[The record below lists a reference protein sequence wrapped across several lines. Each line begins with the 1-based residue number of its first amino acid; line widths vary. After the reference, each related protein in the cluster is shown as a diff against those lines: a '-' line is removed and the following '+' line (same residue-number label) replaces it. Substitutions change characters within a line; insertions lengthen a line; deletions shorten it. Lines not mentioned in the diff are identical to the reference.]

1 MYYTIR
7 HVTRFRYSAP
17 ITQSVM
23 EVRMQPRTEG
33 SQRCLSFQLSV
44 TPATKV
50 LHYRDYLGNVI
61 HNFDIPGE
69 HRQLS
74 IIAQSQ
80 VEVRPLADLPASL
93 PASAWDDISQNEYD
107 MLVPSHFTHP
117 SPLLSE
123 LAEQLRVERRD
134 DPLSLLRELTASI
147 YDAFAYV
154 PESTA
159 VDSPIDDALKA
170 RQGVCQDF
178 THIMLALLRPLGIP
192 ARYVSGYL
200 YPRQGGS
207 RSTPGASH
215 AWVEAMLP
223 GLGWVGFDPTN
234 NLIAD
239 YCHIRVAIG
248 RDYDDVP
255 PTRGVFKGK
264 AETELSV
271 SVRVT
276 LADEPPMEDPPM
288 PAHWAAMGDG
298 EKELTPQEMYEQQ
311 QQQQQ

>member
-7 HVTRFRYSAP
+7 HITRFRYSAP

-23 EVRMQPRTEG
+23 EARMQPRTEG

-44 TPATKV
+44 TPAAKV
-50 LHYRDYLGNVI
+50 LNYRDYLGNVI

-80 VEVRPLADLPASL
+80 VEVRPLPELPASM
-93 PASAWDDISQNEYD
+93 PASAWDEISHNEYD

-117 SPLLSE
+117 TPLLSDLAVE
-123 LAEQLRVERRD
+123 LEVQRRD
-134 DPLSLLRELTASI
+134 DPLSFLRELTARI

-215 AWVEAMLP
+215 AWVEALLP
-223 GLGWVGFDPTN
+223 GFGWVGFDPTN

-271 SVRVT
+271 SVRVN
-276 LADEPPMEDPPM
+276 LADEPPPEDPPI
-288 PAHWAAMGDG
+288 PAHWATMGLGD
-298 EKELTPQEMYEQQ
+298 EQLTAQEMYEQQ

>member
-33 SQRCLSFQLSV
+33 SQRCLNFQLSV
-44 TPATKV
+44 TPSARV
-50 LHYRDYLGNVI
+50 LNYRDYLGNVI

-80 VEVRPLADLPASL
+80 VEVRPLADLPESL
-93 PASAWDDISQNEYD
+93 PTSTWDEISQSEYD

-117 SPLLSE
+117 SPLLSD
-123 LAEQLRVERRD
+123 LAEELQVERRD
-134 DPLSLLRELTASI
+134 DPLSLLRELTTKI

-154 PESTA
+154 PDSTA

-215 AWVEAMLP
+215 AWVEALLP

-239 YCHIRVAIG
+239 SRHIRVAIG
-248 RDYDDVP
+248 RDYADVP
-255 PTRGVFKGK
+255 P
-264 AETELSV
+264 
-271 SVRVT
+271 
-276 LADEPPMEDPPM
+276 
-288 PAHWAAMGDG
+288 
-298 EKELTPQEMYEQQ
+298 
-311 QQQQQ
+311 

>member
-7 HVTRFRYSAP
+7 HITRFRYSAP

-23 EVRMQPRTEG
+23 ETRMQPRTEG

-44 TPATKV
+44 TPAAKV
-50 LHYRDYLGNVI
+50 LNYRDYLGNVI

-80 VEVRPLADLPASL
+80 VEVRPLPDLPASM
-93 PASAWDDISQNEYD
+93 PVEAWDEISNNEYD

-117 SPLLSE
+117 TPLLSDLAIE
-123 LAEQLRVERRD
+123 LDVQRRD
-134 DPLSLLRELTASI
+134 DPLSFLRELTARI

-215 AWVEAMLP
+215 AWVEALLP

-255 PTRGVFKGK
+255 PTRGIFKGK

-271 SVRVT
+271 SVRVN
-276 LADEPPMEDPPM
+276 LADEPPPEDPPI
-288 PAHWAAMGDG
+288 PAHWETLGIG
-298 EKELTPQEMYEQQ
+298 NEQLSPQEIYEQQ

>member
-23 EVRMQPRTEG
+23 EVRMQPRTES
-33 SQRCLSFQLSV
+33 SQRCLNFQLSV
-44 TPATKV
+44 MPHARV
-50 LHYRDYLGNVI
+50 LNYRDYLGNTI

-74 IIAQSQ
+74 ITAQSQ
-80 VEVRPLADLPASL
+80 VEVRPLPELPANM
-93 PASAWDDISQNEYD
+93 PARAWNDLSRSEYD
-107 MLVPSHFTHP
+107 MMVPSHFTHP
-117 SPLLSE
+117 SPLLNDLATE
-123 LAEQLRVERRD
+123 LGVMRRD
-134 DPLSLLRELTASI
+134 DPLSFLRELTVRI

-154 PESTA
+154 PESTK

-215 AWVEAMLP
+215 AWVEVLLP
-223 GLGWVGFDPTN
+223 ELGWVGFDPTN

-264 AETELSV
+264 ADTELSV

-276 LADEPPMEDPPM
+276 LADEPPAQDAPLPE
-288 PAHWAAMGDG
+288 HWANFGDG
-298 EKELTPQEMYEQQ
+298 NEHLSPQEIYEQQ
-311 QQQQQ
+311 QQ

>member
-7 HVTRFRYSAP
+7 HITRFRYSAP

-23 EVRMQPRTEG
+23 EVRMQPRTE
-33 SQRCLSFQLSV
+33 SNQRCLSFQLSV
-44 TPATKV
+44 TPSAKV
-50 LHYRDYLGNVI
+50 LNYRDYLGNVI
-61 HNFDIPGE
+61 HNFDVPGE
-69 HRQLS
+69 HRTLS

-80 VEVRPLADLPASL
+80 VEVRPIAELPASM
-93 PASAWDDISQNEYD
+93 PADAWDNLSNSEYD

-117 SPLLSE
+117 TPLLSDLAVE
-123 LAEQLRVERRD
+123 LDVQRRD
-134 DPLSLLRELTASI
+134 DPLSLLRELTARI

-200 YPRQGGS
+200 YSREGGT

-223 GLGWVGFDPTN
+223 DLGWIGFDPTN

-239 YCHIRVAIG
+239 YRHIRVAVG
-248 RDYDDVP
+248 RDYEDVP

-271 SVRVT
+271 SVHVK
-276 LADEPPMEDPPM
+276 LADEPPPEDPPI
-288 PAHWAAMGDG
+288 PAHWDTLGLGNEQPTA
-298 EKELTPQEMYEQQ
+298 QEIFEQQ

>member
-7 HVTRFRYSAP
+7 HITRFRYSAS

-23 EVRMQPRTEG
+23 EARMQPRTEG
-33 SQRCLSFQLSV
+33 NQRCLSFQLSI
-44 TPATKV
+44 TPAARV
-50 LHYRDYLGNVI
+50 LNYRDYLGNVI
-61 HNFDIPGE
+61 HNFDIPGT

-74 IIAQSQ
+74 LIAQSQ
-80 VEVRPLADLPASL
+80 VEVRPQAELPTSL
-93 PASAWDDISQNEYD
+93 PASAWDEVSTSEYD
-107 MLVPSHFTHP
+107 MLVTSHFTHP
-117 SPLLSE
+117 SPLLSS
-123 LAEQLRVERRD
+123 LAEELRVERRD
-134 DPLSLLRELTASI
+134 DPLSLLRELTARI
-147 YDAFAYV
+147 YEAFDYV

-200 YPRQGGS
+200 YSQEGRT
-207 RSTPGASH
+207 RSTAGASH
-215 AWVEAMLP
+215 AWVEALLP
-223 GLGWVGFDPTN
+223 DLGWVGFDPTN

-239 YCHIRVAIG
+239 YRHIRVAIG
-248 RDYDDVP
+248 RDYADVP

-264 AETELSV
+264 ADTELSV

-276 LADEPPMEDPPM
+276 LADEPPPEDAPI
-288 PAHWAAMGDG
+288 PAHWAALADG
-298 EKELTPQEMYEQQ
+298 EEALTAEQIFEQQ

>member
-7 HVTRFRYSAP
+7 HLTRFRYSAP
-17 ITQSVM
+17 ISQSVM
-23 EVRMQPRTEG
+23 ESRMQPRTEG
-33 SQRCLSFQLSV
+33 SQRSLSFQLSV
-44 TPATKV
+44 SPAAKV
-50 LHYRDYLGNVI
+50 LNYRDYLGNVI

-74 IIAQSQ
+74 LTAQSQ
-80 VEVRPLADLPASL
+80 VEVRPHAPLPDRL
-93 PASAWDDISQNEYD
+93 PPGAWDELSKTEYD

-117 SPLLSE
+117 TPLLHALGEE
-123 LAEQLRVERRD
+123 LDVVRHD
-134 DPLSLLRELTASI
+134 DPLSLLKEITAKM
-147 YDAFAYV
+147 YDAFDYV

-159 VDSPIDDALKA
+159 VDSPIDDALRA
-170 RQGVCQDF
+170 RQGVCQDY

-200 YPRQGGS
+200 YSHVGET

-215 AWVEAMLP
+215 AWVEALLP
-223 GLGWVGFDPTN
+223 GLGWIGFDPTN

-239 YCHIRVAIG
+239 LHHIRVAIG
-248 RDYDDVP
+248 RDYADVP
-255 PTRGVFKGK
+255 PTRGIFKGK

-276 LADEPPMEDPPM
+276 RADEPPAEDTAV
-288 PAHWAAMGDG
+288 PAHWTAMSDSE
-298 EKELTPQEMYEQQ
+298 EKLTAQELYEQQ

>member
-33 SQRCLSFQLSV
+33 SQRCLNFQLSV
-44 TPATKV
+44 TPSARA
-50 LHYRDYLGNVI
+50 LHYRDYLGNVV
-61 HNFDIPGE
+61 HNFDVPGE

-80 VEVRPLADLPASL
+80 VEVRPLPDLPASM
-93 PASAWDDISQNEYD
+93 PASAWDELSKSEYD

-117 SPLLSE
+117 SPLLSGLAVE
-123 LAEQLRVERRD
+123 LGVERRD
-134 DPLSLLRELTASI
+134 DPLSFLRELTARI

-178 THIMLALLRPLGIP
+178 THIMLALLRPMGIP

-215 AWVEAMLP
+215 AWVEAYLP
-223 GLGWVGFDPTN
+223 ELGWVGFDPTN

-248 RDYDDVP
+248 RDYADVP

-271 SVRVT
+271 SVQVN
-276 LADEPPMEDPPM
+276 LADEPPPEDPPL
-288 PAHWAAMGDG
+288 PEHWATMGDDKPSS
-298 EKELTPQEMYEQQ
+298 EQELYEQQ
-311 QQQQQ
+311 QQEQ